1 MLRNARNDITFI
13 MTDYSNKRYGTRTHE
28 MMKDVLFHPEAGA
41 PDVHYHMVRGGKDLR
56 NITIW
61 EPGKVGNEYIKTYG
75 HYHVG
80 NIEETYWIIY
90 GEGITIAQKRVVG
103 ADGEPI
109 DDEIEEIRI
118 VRVKAGDAVFMPQGW
133 AHAAVNI
140 GDTFFVTADDSPV
153 NFEDVDPSSL
163 PGHADYEPIKKMRG
177 MAYYIVE
184 ENGQPTLVKNPTYKK
199 IPEAQIENWDPSFSP
214 KA

>member
-1 MLRNARNDITFI
+1 MP
-13 MTDYSNKRYGTRTHE
+13 DYSSKRYGVRDHQ
-28 MMKDVLFHPEAGA
+28 MMKDVLMESEAAG
-41 PDVHYHMVRGGKDLR
+41 PDVHYHMVRGGKDLH

-61 EPGKVGNEYIKTYG
+61 ESGKVGKEYIKTYG

-80 NIEETYWIIY
+80 DISETYWIVY

-103 ADGEPI
+103 TDGEPV

-118 VRVKAGDAVFMPQGW
+118 VRVKAGEAVYMPKGW

-140 GDTFFVTADDSPV
+140 GKTFFATADDSPV

-163 PGHADYEPIKKMRG
+163 PGHADYESIKRMRG
-177 MAYYIVE
+177 MAYYIIE
-184 ENGQPTLVKNPTYKK
+184 KDGELALVKNPTYKK
-199 IPEAQIENWDPSFSP
+199 VPEAEILDWNSSFAQ
-214 KA
+214 KD

>member
-1 MLRNARNDITFI
+1 MK
-13 MTDYSNKRYGTRTHE
+13 DYSAKRYGPRLQE
-28 MMKDVLFHPEAGA
+28 MMKDVLMEPDATAPE
-41 PDVHYHMVRGGKDLR
+41 VHYHMVRGGKDLR
-56 NITIW
+56 NFTIW
-61 EPGKVGNEYIKTYG
+61 EPGKVGKEYIKTYG

-80 NIEETYWIIY
+80 NISETYWIVY
-90 GEGITIAQKRVVG
+90 GEGITIAQKRVIS
-103 ADGEPI
+103 ADGGPV

-118 VRVKAGDAVFMPQGW
+118 VRVKAQDAVFMPRGW

-140 GDTFFVTADDSPV
+140 GKRFFATADDSPV

-184 ENGQPTLVKNPTYKK
+184 ENGKPTLVKNLLYKDVPDAK
-199 IPEAQIENWDPSFSP
+199 IEDWRPEFAEKNP
-214 KA
+214 

>member
-1 MLRNARNDITFI
+1 MK
-13 MTDYSNKRYGTRTHE
+13 DYSAKRYGPRTYE
-28 MMKDVLFHPEAGA
+28 MMKDVLFHPEADA
-41 PDVHYHMVRGGKDLR
+41 PDVFYHMVRGGRDLR
-56 NITIW
+56 NFTIW
-61 EPGKVGNEYIKTYG
+61 EPGRVGEEYIKTYG

-80 NIEETYWIIY
+80 DISETYWIVY
-90 GEGITIAQKRVVG
+90 GVGITIAQKRVAG
-103 ADGEPI
+103 PDGEPV
-109 DDEIEEIRI
+109 DDEIDEIRI
-118 VRVKAGDAVFMPQGW
+118 VRVKAGDAVYMPRGW

-184 ENGQPTLVKNPTYKK
+184 DNSQPALIKNPLYKK
-199 IPEAQIENWDPSFSP
+199 IPEAKILDWNPSFA
-214 KA
+214 KQD

>member
-1 MLRNARNDITFI
+1 
-13 MTDYSNKRYGTRTHE
+13 MTDYSSKRYGPRLNE
-28 MMKDVLFHPEAGA
+28 MMKDVLMEPDSEVPEA
-41 PDVHYHMVRGGKDLR
+41 HYHMVRGGKNLR

-61 EPGKVGNEYIKTYG
+61 EPGKVGKEYIKTYG

-80 NIEETYWIIY
+80 DIEETYWIIY
-90 GEGITIAQKRVVG
+90 GEGITIAQKRIVG
-103 ADGEPI
+103 PNGEEI
-109 DDEIEEIRI
+109 DDEIEKIRI
-118 VRVKAGDAVFMPQGW
+118 VKVKEGDAVYMPRGW

-140 GDTFFVTADDSPV
+140 GKTFFVTADDSPV

-184 ENGQPTLVKNPTYKK
+184 ENGQPTLVKNPLYKK
-199 IPEAQIENWDPSFSP
+199 VPEVKIENWNSSFA
-214 KA
+214 KKG

>member
-1 MLRNARNDITFI
+1 MK
-13 MTDYSNKRYGTRTHE
+13 DYSAKRYGPRLQE
-28 MMKDVLFHPEAGA
+28 MMKDVLMEPDAPAPET
-41 PDVHYHMVRGGKDLR
+41 HYHVVRGGKDLR

-61 EPGKVGNEYIKTYG
+61 EPGKVGSEYIKTYG

-80 NIEETYWIIY
+80 DISETYWILY
-90 GEGITIAQKRVVG
+90 GEGITIAQKRVTG
-103 ADGEPI
+103 ANGEPVDGE
-109 DDEIEEIRI
+109 IEDIRI
-118 VRVKAGDAVFMPQGW
+118 VRVKAGDAVFMPRGW

-140 GDTFFVTADDSPV
+140 GKTFFATADDSPV

-184 ENGQPTLVKNPTYKK
+184 ENGQPALVKNSTYKK
-199 IPEAQIENWDPSFSP
+199 IPEAKIEDWNPSFA
-214 KA
+214 KKE

>member
-1 MLRNARNDITFI
+1 MI
-13 MTDYSNKRYGTRTHE
+13 DYSSKRYGVRDHQ
-28 MMKDVLFHPEAGA
+28 MMKDVLMESDAAG
-41 PDVHYHMVRGGKDLR
+41 PDVHYHMVRGGNDLH

-61 EPGKVGNEYIKTYG
+61 EPGKVGKEYIKTYG

-80 NIEETYWIIY
+80 DISETYWIVY

-103 ADGEPI
+103 TDGEPV

-118 VRVKAGDAVFMPQGW
+118 VRVKAGEAVYMPKGW

-140 GDTFFVTADDSPV
+140 GKTFFATADDSPV

-163 PGHADYEPIKKMRG
+163 PGHADYESIKRMRG
-177 MAYYIVE
+177 MAYYIIE
-184 ENGQPTLVKNPTYKK
+184 KDGELALVKNPTYKK
-199 IPEAQIENWDPSFSP
+199 VPEAEILDWNSSFAQ
-214 KA
+214 KD

>member
-1 MLRNARNDITFI
+1 MS
-13 MTDYSNKRYGTRTHE
+13 DYSAKRYSPRLNE
-28 MMKDVLFHPEAGA
+28 MMHDVLMDPDARGPEA
-41 PDVHYHMVRGGKDLR
+41 HYHMVRGGKDLR

-61 EPGKVGNEYIKTYG
+61 EPGKVGSEYIKTYG

-80 NIEETYWIIY
+80 DIDETYWIIY
-90 GEGITIAQKRVVG
+90 GEGITIAQKRVPG
-103 ADGEPI
+103 SGGELI

-118 VRVKAGDAVFMPQGW
+118 VRVKIGDAVFMPKGW

-140 GDTFFVTADDSPV
+140 GKTFFVTADDSPV
-153 NFEDVDPSSL
+153 NFEDIDPSSL

-184 ENGQPTLVKNPTYKK
+184 ENGTPTLVKNPSYKK
-199 IPEAQIENWDPSFSP
+199 VSEATIEDWNPSFA
-214 KA
+214 KRD

>member
-1 MLRNARNDITFI
+1 
-13 MTDYSNKRYGTRTHE
+13 
-28 MMKDVLFHPEAGA
+28 MMKEVLMEPNAPAPEA
-41 PDVHYHMVRGGKDLR
+41 HYHMVRGGKDLR

-61 EPGKVGNEYIKTYG
+61 EPGKVGSEYIKTYG

-80 NIEETYWIIY
+80 NIDETYWIIY
-90 GEGITIAQKRVVG
+90 GQGITIAQKRAG
-103 ADGEPI
+103 DS
-109 DDEIEEIRI
+109 DDEIEQIRI
-118 VRVKAGDAVFMPQGW
+118 IRAKVGDAVYMPKGW
-133 AHAAVNI
+133 AHAAVNV

-184 ENGQPTLVKNPTYKK
+184 ENGEPTLVKNPLYKK
-199 IPEAQIENWDPSFSP
+199 VPDATIEDWRPEFAEKKP
-214 KA
+214 

>member
-1 MLRNARNDITFI
+1 MK
-13 MTDYSNKRYGTRTHE
+13 DYSAKRYGPRLQE
-28 MMKDVLFHPEAGA
+28 MMKDVLMEPDAQA
-41 PDVHYHMVRGGKDLR
+41 PQAHYHMVRGGKDLR

-61 EPGKVGNEYIKTYG
+61 EPGKVGKEYIKTYG

-80 NIEETYWIIY
+80 DIDETYWIIY
-90 GEGITIAQKRVVG
+90 GEGITIAQKRAVG
-103 ADGEPI
+103 SDGSEIDGE
-109 DDEIEEIRI
+109 IEDVRI
-118 VRVKAGDAVFMPQGW
+118 VRVKIGDAVYMPRGW

-140 GDTFFVTADDSPV
+140 GKTFFVTADDSPV

-184 ENGQPTLVKNPTYKK
+184 ENGQPALVKNPLYKK
-199 IPEAQIENWDPSFSP
+199 LPEGQIVDWNPSFAN
-214 KA
+214 KQ

>member
-1 MLRNARNDITFI
+1 
-13 MTDYSNKRYGTRTHE
+13 
-28 MMKDVLFHPEAGA
+28 MMKDVLLHPEADA
-41 PDVHYHMVRGGKDLR
+41 PDVFYHMVRGGKDLR

-90 GEGITIAQKRVVG
+90 GEGITIAQKRIIG
-103 ADGEPI
+103 SDGEPV
-109 DDEIEEIRI
+109 DDETEDIII
-118 VRVKAGDAVFMPQGW
+118 VRVKAGEAVYMPRGW

-140 GDTFFVTADDSPV
+140 GETFFATADDSPV

-163 PGHADYEPIKKMRG
+163 PGHADYDSIKRMRG

-184 ENGQPTLVKNPTYKK
+184 KDGEPTLVKNPTYTKVPDAK
-199 IPEAQIENWDPSFSP
+199 IENWNPSFA
-214 KA
+214 KKE

>member
-1 MLRNARNDITFI
+1 MQNKNLLIALVIGAIVVVGLGWKVLSGSSSSAGTGSETVVLTTDPNPLRTGPATFI
-13 MTDYSNKRYGTRTHE
+13 IDVKNK
-28 MMKDVLFHPEAGA
+28 D
-41 PDVHYHMVRGGKDLR
+41 GK
-56 NITIW
+56 
-61 EPGKVGNEYIKTYG
+61 PV
-75 HYHVG
+75 
-80 NIEETYWIIY
+80 
-90 GEGITIAQKRVVG
+90 
-103 ADGEPI
+103 

-118 VRVKAGDAVFMPQGW
+118 VRVKTGDAVYMPKGW

-184 ENGQPTLVKNPTYKK
+184 KDGEPKLVKNPTYKK
-199 IPEAQIENWDPSFSP
+199 VPEAEILDWNPLFAKKD
-214 KA
+214 

>member
-1 MLRNARNDITFI
+1 ME
-13 MTDYSNKRYGTRTHE
+13 S
-28 MMKDVLFHPEAGA
+28 EAAG
-41 PDVHYHMVRGGKDLR
+41 PDVHYHMVRGGKDLH

-61 EPGKVGNEYIKTYG
+61 ESGKVGKEYIKTYG

-80 NIEETYWIIY
+80 DISETYWIVY

-103 ADGEPI
+103 TDGEPVNE
-109 DDEIEEIRI
+109 EIEQIKI
-118 VRVKAGDAVFMPQGW
+118 VRVRAGEAVYMSKGW

-140 GDTFFVTADDSPV
+140 GKTFFATADDSPV

-163 PGHADYEPIKKMRG
+163 PGHADYEPIKKMHG

-199 IPEAQIENWDPSFSP
+199 VPEAEILDWNPSFAQ
-214 KA
+214 KD

>member
-1 MLRNARNDITFI
+1 MQ
-13 MTDYSNKRYGTRTHE
+13 DYSAKRYGPRLNE
-28 MMKDVLFHPEAGA
+28 MMKDVLMEPDVHGPEA
-41 PDVHYHMVRGGKDLR
+41 HYHMVRGGKDLR

-61 EPGKVGNEYIKTYG
+61 ESGKVGKEYIKTYG

-80 NIEETYWIIY
+80 DIEETYWIVY
-90 GEGITIAQKRVVG
+90 GKGITIAQKRAVG
-103 ADGEPI
+103 SNGENV

-118 VRVKAGDAVFMPQGW
+118 VKVKMGDAVYMPRGW

-140 GDTFFVTADDSPV
+140 GKTFFVTADDSPV
-153 NFEDVDPSSL
+153 NFEDVEPSSL

-184 ENGQPTLVKNPTYKK
+184 EHGEPTLVKNPLYKK
-199 IPEAQIENWDPSFSP
+199 VPEAEIEDWRPEFAKKYD
-214 KA
+214 

>member
-1 MLRNARNDITFI
+1 
-13 MTDYSNKRYGTRTHE
+13 MTDYTFKRYGTRDHQ
-28 MMKDVLFHPEAGA
+28 MMKDVLMEPASPGPE
-41 PDVHYHMVRGGKDLR
+41 VHYHMVRGGKDLR

-61 EPGKVGNEYIKTYG
+61 ELGKVGNEYIKTYG

-80 NIEETYWIIY
+80 DIEETYWIIY
-90 GEGITIAQKRVVG
+90 GEGITIAQKRVLG
-103 ADGEPI
+103 ADGKPV

-118 VRVKAGDAVFMPQGW
+118 VRVKTGDAVYMPKGW

-163 PGHADYEPIKKMRG
+163 PGHADYEPIKKMHG
-177 MAYYIVE
+177 MAYYIIE
-184 ENGQPTLVKNPTYKK
+184 ENGKPSLVKNSLYKK
-199 IPEAQIENWDPSFSP
+199 VPEAEIVDWNPLFAKKD
-214 KA
+214 